1 MKKNFRLLYLGLM
14 VIVLFISASST
25 TYAYLTASTSSA
37 SNSVKTKSTI
47 YKISMNILPIYS
59 DFSFIPMNDSDALKA
74 LRNKCV
80 DKYNRGAC
88 SAYKIFV
95 YDYDENLAS
104 ISGVMDITT
113 DNMKNLSYMVLE
125 ESSENN
131 PDTCVQIGEKNYCIA
146 KEASPILDGSSL
158 SLGDSYDVYGKKSK
172 ELILMLWLTNLD
184 ESQNE
189 SDIGSFQASVTIL
202 AGNGGEIKGTIA
214 SSVKLDS
221 FIDKEE

>member
-1 MKKNFRLLYLGLM
+1 MKKNFRVLYLGLM
-14 VIVLFISASST
+14 VIVLLISVSST

-37 SNSVKTKSTI
+37 SGSVKTKSTI
-47 YKISMNILPIYS
+47 YKISMNILPVYS
-59 DFSFIPMNDSDALKA
+59 DFSFIPMNDTDAIKALK
-74 LRNKCV
+74 NKCI

-95 YDYDENLAS
+95 YDYDESLSS

-113 DNMKNLSYMVLE
+113 NNMKNLSYMVLE

-131 PDTCVQIGEKNYCIA
+131 LDTCVQIGEKNYCVA
-146 KEASPILDGSSL
+146 KEASPILEGNSL

-172 ELILMLWLTNLD
+172 ELILLLWLTNLD

-189 SDIGSFQASVTIL
+189 ADIGSFQASVTIF
-202 AGNGGEIKGTIA
+202 AGNGGEVKGTIA

-221 FIDKEE
+221 METKEG

>member
-14 VIVLFISASST
+14 VIILFISVSST

-47 YKISMNILPIYS
+47 YKISMNILPVYS
-59 DFSFIPMNDSDALKA
+59 DFSFIPMNDTDAIKALK
-74 LRNKCV
+74 NKCV

-95 YDYDENLAS
+95 YDYDESLSS

-113 DNMKNLSYMVLE
+113 NNMKNLSYMVLE

-131 PDTCVQIGEKNYCIA
+131 LDTCVQIGEKNYCVA
-146 KEASPILDGSSL
+146 KEASPILEGNSL

-172 ELILMLWLTNLD
+172 ELILLLWLTNLD

-189 SDIGSFQASVTIL
+189 ADIGSFQASVTIF
-202 AGNGGEIKGTIA
+202 AGNGGEVKGTIA

-221 FIDKEE
+221 MEAKEG